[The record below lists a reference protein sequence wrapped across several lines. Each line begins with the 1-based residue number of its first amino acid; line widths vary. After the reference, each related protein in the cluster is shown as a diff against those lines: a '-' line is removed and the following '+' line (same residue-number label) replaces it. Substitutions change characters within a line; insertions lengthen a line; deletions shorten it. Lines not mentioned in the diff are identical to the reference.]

1 MTLIAVDKIRENHIK
16 TGIEFYLKQ
25 LPKIQ
30 VIEIKVKDKEKESHD
45 ILKQIKPS
53 DFVVLLDVQ
62 GEFMDSLEYSKYL
75 EKLENEAK
83 DTAFVIG
90 GSYGVSDSVKQRANK
105 LLSFSK
111 MTFPHELFR
120 LMFFEQLYRAYS
132 LKNNKKYHK

>member
-16 TGIEFYLKQ
+16 VGIEFYLKQ

-30 VIEIKVKDKEKESHD
+30 IIEIKVKDKEKESQD
-45 ILKQIKPS
+45 ILRQIKPS

-75 EKLENEAK
+75 EKLENQAK
-83 DTAFVIG
+83 DIVFVIG
-90 GSYGVSDSVKQRANK
+90 GSYGVSNLVKQRANK

-120 LMFFEQLYRAYS
+120 LMFFEQLYRVYS

>member
-30 VIEIKVKDKEKESHD
+30 VIEIKVKDKEKESQD
-45 ILKQIKPS
+45 ILKQIKPN

-83 DTAFVIG
+83 DIVFVIG

-111 MTFPHELFR
+111 KTNPHELFR
-120 LMFFEQLYRAYS
+120 LMFL
-132 LKNNKKYHK
+132 

>member
-1 MTLIAVDKIRENHIK
+1 MTLIAVDKIREKHIK

-30 VIEIKVKDKEKESHD
+30 VIEIKVKDKEKESQD

-62 GEFMDSLEYSKYL
+62 GDFMDSLEYSKYL

-83 DTAFVIG
+83 DTVFVIG

>member
-1 MTLIAVDKIRENHIK
+1 MILFAVDKIRENHIK

-30 VIEIKVKDKEKESHD
+30 VIEIKVKDKEKESQD

-83 DTAFVIG
+83 DIVFVIG

>member
-1 MTLIAVDKIRENHIK
+1 MTLIAVDKIRENYIK
-16 TGIEFYLKQ
+16 SGIEFYLKQ

-30 VIEIKVKDKEKESHD
+30 IIEIKVKGKEKESQD

-53 DFVVLLDVQ
+53 DFVMLLDVQ
-62 GEFMDSLEYSKYL
+62 GEFMDSIQYSKYL
-75 EKLENEAK
+75 EKLENQAK
-83 DTAFVIG
+83 DIVFVIG
-90 GSYGVSDSVKQRANK
+90 GSYGVSDLVKQRANK

>member
-1 MTLIAVDKIRENHIK
+1 MTLIVVDKIREKHIK
-16 TGIEFYLKQ
+16 TGIEFYLNQ

-30 VIEIKVKDKEKESHD
+30 VIEIKVKDKEKESQD

-62 GEFMDSLEYSKYL
+62 GEFLDSLEYSKYL

-83 DTAFVIG
+83 DIVFVIG

>member
-16 TGIEFYLKQ
+16 AGIEFYLKQ

-30 VIEIKVKDKEKESHD
+30 VIEIKVKDKEKESQD

-62 GEFMDSLEYSKYL
+62 GDFMDSLEYSKYL

-83 DTAFVIG
+83 DIVFVIG
-90 GSYGVSDSVKQRANK
+90 GSYGVSVLVKQRANK

>member
-83 DTAFVIG
+83 DIVFVIG
-90 GSYGVSDSVKQRANK
+90 GSYGVSDLVKQRANK

>member
-1 MTLIAVDKIRENHIK
+1 MTLIAIDKIRENHIK

-30 VIEIKVKDKEKESHD
+30 VIEIKVKDKEKESQD

-83 DTAFVIG
+83 DIVFVIG

-132 LKNNKKYHK
+132 LKNNKNYHK

>member
-16 TGIEFYLKQ
+16 AGIEFYLKQ
-25 LPKIQ
+25 LPKIK
-30 VIEIKVKDKEKESHD
+30 VIEIKIKDKEKESQN
-45 ILKQIKPS
+45 ILKQIKTS

-62 GEFMDSLEYSKYL
+62 GEFMDSLQYSKYL
-75 EKLENEAK
+75 EKLENQAK
-83 DTAFVIG
+83 DIVFVIG
-90 GSYGVSDSVKQRANK
+90 GSYGVSDLVKQRANK

>member
-30 VIEIKVKDKEKESHD
+30 IIEIKVKDKERESQD

-75 EKLENEAK
+75 EKLENQAK
-83 DTAFVIG
+83 DIVFVIG
-90 GSYGVSDSVKQRANK
+90 GSYGVSNLVKQRANK

>member
-30 VIEIKVKDKEKESHD
+30 VIEIKVKDKEKESQD

-83 DTAFVIG
+83 DIVFVIG

>member
-16 TGIEFYLKQ
+16 AGIEFYLKQ
-25 LPKIQ
+25 LPKIR
-30 VIEIKVKDKEKESHD
+30 VIEIKVKDKEKESQD
-45 ILKQIKPS
+45 ILKQIKPG

-62 GEFMDSLEYSKYL
+62 GDLMDSLEYSKYL
-75 EKLENEAK
+75 EKLENKAK
-83 DTAFVIG
+83 DIVFVIG
-90 GSYGVSDSVKQRANK
+90 GSFGVSDLVKQRANK

>member
-25 LPKIQ
+25 LLKIQ
-30 VIEIKVKDKEKESHD
+30 VIEIKVKDKEKESRD

-62 GEFMDSLEYSKYL
+62 GEFMDSLKYSKYL

-83 DTAFVIG
+83 DIVFVIG

>member
-16 TGIEFYLKQ
+16 AGIEFYSKQ
-25 LPKIQ
+25 LSKIQ
-30 VIEIKVKDKEKESHD
+30 VIEIKVKDKEKESQD

-53 DFVVLLDVQ
+53 DFVVLLDVR
-62 GEFMDSLEYSKYL
+62 GDLMDSLEYSKYL

-83 DTAFVIG
+83 DIVFVIG
-90 GSYGVSDSVKQRANK
+90 GSFGVSDLVKQRANK

>member
-30 VIEIKVKDKEKESHD
+30 VIEIKVKDKEKESQD

-53 DFVVLLDVQ
+53 DFVALLDVQ

-75 EKLENEAK
+75 EKLENQAK
-83 DTAFVIG
+83 DIVFVIG

>member
-16 TGIEFYLKQ
+16 AGIEFYLKQ

-30 VIEIKVKDKEKESHD
+30 VIEIKVKDKEKESQD

-62 GEFMDSLEYSKYL
+62 GDLMDSLEYSKYL

-83 DTAFVIG
+83 DIVFVIG
-90 GSYGVSDSVKQRANK
+90 GSFGVSDLVKQRANK

>member
-30 VIEIKVKDKEKESHD
+30 VIKIKVKDKEKESLD

-62 GEFMDSLEYSKYL
+62 GDFIDSLEYSKYL

-83 DTAFVIG
+83 DIVFVIG
-90 GSYGVSDSVKQRANK
+90 GSYGVSDLVKQRANK

>member
-16 TGIEFYLKQ
+16 AGIEFYLKQ

-30 VIEIKVKDKEKESHD
+30 VIEIKVKDKEKESQD

-62 GEFMDSLEYSKYL
+62 GDLMDSLEYSKYL

-83 DTAFVIG
+83 DIAFVIG
-90 GSYGVSDSVKQRANK
+90 GSYGVSDLVKQRANK

>member
-16 TGIEFYLKQ
+16 AGIEFYLKQ

-30 VIEIKVKDKEKESHD
+30 VIEIKVKDKEKESQD
-45 ILKQIKPS
+45 ILKQIKTS

-62 GEFMDSLEYSKYL
+62 GEFMDSLQYSKYL
-75 EKLENEAK
+75 EKLENQAK
-83 DTAFVIG
+83 DIVFVIG
-90 GSYGVSDSVKQRANK
+90 GSFGVSDLVKRRANK

>member
-1 MTLIAVDKIRENHIK
+1 MTLKK
-16 TGIEFYLKQ
+16 TQ
-25 LPKIQ
+25 
-30 VIEIKVKDKEKESHD
+30 D
-45 ILKQIKPS
+45 I
-53 DFVVLLDVQ
+53 V
-62 GEFMDSLEYSKYL
+62 
-75 EKLENEAK
+75 
-83 DTAFVIG
+83 FVIG

>member
-1 MTLIAVDKIRENHIK
+1 MTLIVVDKIRENHIK
-16 TGIEFYLKQ
+16 AGIEFYLKQ

-30 VIEIKVKDKEKESHD
+30 VIEIKVKDKEKESQD

-62 GEFMDSLEYSKYL
+62 GDFMDSLEYSKYL

-83 DTAFVIG
+83 DIVFVIG
-90 GSYGVSDSVKQRANK
+90 GSYGVSDLVKQRANK

>member
-16 TGIEFYLKQ
+16 AGIEFYLKQ

-30 VIEIKVKDKEKESHD
+30 VIEIKVKDKEKESQD

-62 GEFMDSLEYSKYL
+62 GDFMDSLEYSKYL
-75 EKLENEAK
+75 EKLESEAK
-83 DTAFVIG
+83 DVVFVIG
-90 GSYGVSDSVKQRANK
+90 GSYGVSDLVKQRANK

>member
-30 VIEIKVKDKEKESHD
+30 VIEIKVKDKEKESQD

-53 DFVVLLDVQ
+53 NFVVLLDVQ

-83 DTAFVIG
+83 DIVYVIG
-90 GSYGVSDSVKQRANK
+90 GSYGVSNSVKQRANK

-132 LKNNKKYHK
+132 LKNNKNYHK

>member
-30 VIEIKVKDKEKESHD
+30 IIEIKVKDKEKESQD

-75 EKLENEAK
+75 EKLENQAK
-83 DTAFVIG
+83 DIVFVIG
-90 GSYGVSDSVKQRANK
+90 GSYGVSDLVKQRANK

-120 LMFFEQLYRAYS
+120 LMFFEQLYRANS

>member
-16 TGIEFYLKQ
+16 AGIEFYLKQ

-30 VIEIKVKDKEKESHD
+30 VIEIKVKDREKESQD
-45 ILKQIKPS
+45 ILKQIKTS

-62 GEFMDSLEYSKYL
+62 GDLMDSLEYSKYL

-83 DTAFVIG
+83 DIVFVIG
-90 GSYGVSDSVKQRANK
+90 GSFGVSDLVKQRANK

-132 LKNNKKYHK
+132 LKINKKYHK

>member
-25 LPKIQ
+25 LPKIH
-30 VIEIKVKDKEKESHD
+30 VIEIKVKDKEKESQD
-45 ILKQIKPS
+45 ILKQIKPN

-83 DTAFVIG
+83 DIVFVIG

>member
-1 MTLIAVDKIRENHIK
+1 MILFAVDKIRENHIK

-30 VIEIKVKDKEKESHD
+30 VIEIKVKDKEKESQD

-83 DTAFVIG
+83 DIVFVIG

-132 LKNNKKYHK
+132 LKNNKNYHK

>member
-30 VIEIKVKDKEKESHD
+30 VIEVKVKGKEKESQD

-53 DFVVLLDVQ
+53 DFVVLFDVQ
-62 GEFMDSLEYSKYL
+62 GDFMDSLEYSRYL

-83 DTAFVIG
+83 NIVFVIG
-90 GSYGVSDSVKQRANK
+90 GSYGVSDLVKQRANK
-105 LLSFSK
+105 SLSFSE

>member
-16 TGIEFYLKQ
+16 AGIEFYLRQ

-30 VIEIKVKDKEKESHD
+30 VIEIKVKDKEKESQD
-45 ILKQIKPS
+45 ILKQLKPS
-53 DFVVLLDVQ
+53 DFVVVLDGQ
-62 GEFMDSLEYSKYL
+62 GDFMDSLEYSKYL

-83 DTAFVIG
+83 DIVFVIG
-90 GSYGVSDSVKQRANK
+90 GSYGVSDLVKQRANK

>member
-30 VIEIKVKDKEKESHD
+30 VIEIKVKDKEKESQD

-62 GEFMDSLEYSKYL
+62 GEFMDSFEYSKYL

-83 DTAFVIG
+83 DIVFVIG
-90 GSYGVSDSVKQRANK
+90 GSYGVSVSVKQRANK

>member
-1 MTLIAVDKIRENHIK
+1 MTLFAVDKIRENHIK

-30 VIEIKVKDKEKESHD
+30 VIEIKVKDKEKESQD

-83 DTAFVIG
+83 DIVFVIG

-132 LKNNKKYHK
+132 LKNNKNYHK

>member
-30 VIEIKVKDKEKESHD
+30 VIEIKVKDKEKESQD

-62 GEFMDSLEYSKYL
+62 GEFMESLEYSKYL
-75 EKLENEAK
+75 QKLENEAK
-83 DTAFVIG
+83 DIVFVIG

>member
-16 TGIEFYLKQ
+16 TGIEFYFKQ

-30 VIEIKVKDKEKESHD
+30 VIEIKVKDKEKESQD
-45 ILKQIKPS
+45 ILKQIKES

-75 EKLENEAK
+75 QKLENEAK
-83 DTAFVIG
+83 DIVFVIG

>member
-30 VIEIKVKDKEKESHD
+30 VIEIKVKGKEKESQD
-45 ILKQIKPS
+45 ILKQIKPN

-83 DTAFVIG
+83 DIVFVIG
-90 GSYGVSDSVKQRANK
+90 GSYGISDSVKQRANK

-132 LKNNKKYHK
+132 LKNNKNYHK

>member
-83 DTAFVIG
+83 DIVFVIG

>member
-16 TGIEFYLKQ
+16 AGIEFYLKQ

-30 VIEIKVKDKEKESHD
+30 VIEIKVKDKEKESQD

-62 GEFMDSLEYSKYL
+62 GDFMDSLEYSKYL
-75 EKLENEAK
+75 EKLENESK
-83 DTAFVIG
+83 DIVFVIG
-90 GSYGVSDSVKQRANK
+90 GSYGVSDLVKQRANK

>member
-1 MTLIAVDKIRENHIK
+1 MTLIAVDKIREKHIMQ
-16 TGIEFYLKQ
+16 GILFYLKQ

-30 VIEIKVKDKEKESHD
+30 VTEIKVQDKEKESRE

-53 DFVVLLDVQ
+53 DFVILLDVQ
-62 GEFMDSLEYSKYL
+62 GEQMDSVEYSGYL
-75 EKLENEAK
+75 QKLENQSK
-83 DTAFVIG
+83 DIVFVIG
-90 GSYGVSDSVKQRANK
+90 GSFGVSDLVKQRANK

-120 LMFFEQLYRAYS
+120 LLFFEQLYRAYS

>member
-1 MTLIAVDKIRENHIK
+1 MTLITVDKIRENHIK

-30 VIEIKVKDKEKESHD
+30 VIEIKVKDKEKESQD

-53 DFVVLLDVQ
+53 DFVVLLDVR
-62 GEFMDSLEYSKYL
+62 GDFMDSLEYSKYL

-83 DTAFVIG
+83 DIVFVIG
-90 GSYGVSDSVKQRANK
+90 GSYGVSDLVKQRANK

>member
-30 VIEIKVKDKEKESHD
+30 VIEIKVKGKEKESQD

-83 DTAFVIG
+83 DIVFVIG
-90 GSYGVSDSVKQRANK
+90 GSYGISDSVKQRANK

-132 LKNNKKYHK
+132 LKNNKNYHK